1 MLRSFPFCW
10 LLGGK
15 ASTTYLGLS
24 LASTFKSP
32 IVWDVVEERF
42 NRRLVLWKRQYL
54 ARGGRLTLLEN
65 TLCSLPI
72 YLFCVSFCHS

>member
-15 ASTTYLGLS
+15 ASTTYLGLP

-32 IVWDVVEERF
+32 TVWDVVEERGCK
-42 NRRLVLWKRQYL
+42 RVGCLEPRLRKTISWLGV
-54 ARGGRLTLLEN
+54 G
-65 TLCSLPI
+65 
-72 YLFCVSFCHS
+72 